1 MIVDGSVSKP
11 ADKKHDLKRLFEGQN
26 EWESPVYY
34 APSTNRQDTIPP
46 TTKSAAA
53 ASIRDVEELIA
64 EERSGPALLMAWATL
79 EGLGRL
85 LLPKK
90 LGRPQTPETLLDVL
104 AGDGYVTP
112 SEADVL
118 RSLKQARNQLVHGML
133 EQAVSSAE
141 LAKFIEVLKLLL
153 TFVKQPAPRSGSGA
167 GRQPGLRSRNG
178 RRQA

>member
-11 ADKKHDLKRLFEGQN
+11 TDKKHDLKRLFEGQN
-26 EWESPVYY
+26 EWESRVYY

-64 EERSGPALLMAWATL
+64 EGRSGPALLMAWTTL
-79 EGLGRL
+79 EALGRL

-112 SEADVL
+112 SEADLL

-133 EQAVSSAE
+133 EQTVSSAE

-153 TFVKQPAPRSGSGA
+153 TFVKQPAP
-167 GRQPGLRSRNG
+167 
-178 RRQA
+178 